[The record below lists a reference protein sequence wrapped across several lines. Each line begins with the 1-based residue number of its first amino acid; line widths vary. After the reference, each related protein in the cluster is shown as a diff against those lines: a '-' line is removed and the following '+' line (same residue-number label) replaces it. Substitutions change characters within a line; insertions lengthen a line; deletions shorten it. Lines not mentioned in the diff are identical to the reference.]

1 MQRHCLE
8 SFKALDSV
16 HEFSSHTNRSQTGP
30 NLWARFQESPVF
42 YSWKGEG
49 EGCVFLNLFFLFF
62 DIHVLLME
70 ANVECR
76 PWAPHAS
83 SYTPALISCFHESR
97 MFLWSIEC
105 RGPCLEAALF
115 ASYSRKCI
123 FCFKTK
129 PGTSI
134 SAIGFLPARIIW
146 WHSPSEFP
154 WRCSRAFPRDGIC
167 AELLA

>member
-8 SFKALDSV
+8 SLRPWTAFTSLVRIRIAAKQDRIYGHAFKNPLS
-16 HEFSSHTNRSQTGP
+16 FIRG
-30 NLWARFQESPVF
+30 
-42 YSWKGEG
+42 WKGEG
-49 EGCVFLNLFFLFF
+49 EGCVFLNLFFFLAFMFF
-62 DIHVLLME
+62 WWRPMW
-70 ANVECR
+70 NVARELR
-76 PWAPHAS
+76 TRIA
-83 SYTPALISCFHESR
+83 TLALISCFHESR
-97 MFLWSIEC
+97 TFLWSIEC

-134 SAIGFLPARIIW
+134 SAIGVLPARIIW